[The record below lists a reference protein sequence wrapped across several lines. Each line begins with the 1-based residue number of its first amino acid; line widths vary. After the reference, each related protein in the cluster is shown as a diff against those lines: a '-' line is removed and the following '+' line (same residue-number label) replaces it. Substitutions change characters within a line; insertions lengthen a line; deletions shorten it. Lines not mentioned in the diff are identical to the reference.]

1 MPASPPTLEASPS
14 ASASLDVLV
23 DLGHLDDDMLAVVND
38 RLLDVEAPDGV
49 VSLDAVRR
57 VTAEVIFERE
67 TRVDPELRQ
76 LLDGEWTFL
85 FH

>member
-1 MPASPPTLEASPS
+1 MAAVPRTLEVSPS
-14 ASASLDVLV
+14 ASTFLDVLV

-38 RLLDVEAPDGV
+38 RLLDVEAPDGI
-49 VSLDAVRR
+49 VSLDTVRR

-67 TRVDPELRQ
+67 TSVDPELRQ